1 MQVGLAEKEDVVAT
15 QAGSLEEDAFR
26 PAAVDP
32 VEAMQIALLVLQVS
46 VVSDA
51 ERHHHVGRFVPLHA
65 SGRLDHV
72 QCQGGGDADDGDE
85 KGGQQTG
92 ID

>member
-15 QAGSLEEDAFR
+15 QAGSLAEDAFR

-32 VEAMQIALLVLQVS
+32 VEAMQIALLVLQVA

-72 QCQGGGDADDGDE
+72 QRQGGGDADDGDE
-85 KGGQQTG
+85 QGGQQTG